1 MSRDLENSPIEI
13 EKGVRQ
19 NPGDIKREY
28 NRLVLLVIQ
37 KIIEPNPK
45 MFEKA
50 LLVFPKCKGSHWS
63 GVFVFNANSIA
74 EHGTNESKNAM
85 QPCFFRYCSLKP
97 NGERNVAS
105 LEVNWFLNF
114 LYSYNQHR
122 QQTTSI
128 CTDDANQQKGAV
140 TMLWANRFESSSV
153 THLKGTNTFPSMR
166 LREGQS
172 LPHQNDDYNCGFGLI
187 AAIGIFMNY
196 VISSECK
203 HSLMKTQVERV

>member
-1 MSRDLENSPIEI
+1 MQGNTHISQDAAYIQFDEETVRMSRDLENSPIEI

-105 LEVNWFLNF
+105 LEVIWFLNF
-114 LYSYNQHR
+114 LNSYNQH
-122 QQTTSI
+122 
-128 CTDDANQQKGAV
+128 
-140 TMLWANRFESSSV
+140 M
-153 THLKGTNTFPSMR
+153 
-166 LREGQS
+166 
-172 LPHQNDDYNCGFGLI
+172 Y
-187 AAIGIFMNY
+187 
-196 VISSECK
+196 
-203 HSLMKTQVERV
+203 